1 MAIGDRKPD
10 NVEYTGA
17 TSNGCKWGKDGNL
30 YNKYGF
36 RIESLKE
43 KRERQRAE
51 EAAEEARRAEYVSSG
66 MDPLSAMYED
76 LEERA
81 YNAVANG
88 CKKVAM
94 GTLKGAAMLGTGIY
108 RLAKNR
114 KQKDMSEN

>member
-1 MAIGDRKPD
+1 
-10 NVEYTGA
+10 
-17 TSNGCKWGKDGNL
+17 
-30 YNKYGF
+30 
-36 RIESLKE
+36 
-43 KRERQRAE
+43 
-51 EAAEEARRAEYVSSG
+51 

-108 RLAKNR
+108 RLAKNS
-114 KQKDMSEN
+114 KQKEK